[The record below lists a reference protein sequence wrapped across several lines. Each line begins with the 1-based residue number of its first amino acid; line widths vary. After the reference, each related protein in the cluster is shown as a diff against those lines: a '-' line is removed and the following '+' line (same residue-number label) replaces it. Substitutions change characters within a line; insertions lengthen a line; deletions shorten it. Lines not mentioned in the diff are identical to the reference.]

1 MTQPSTPRL
10 RAQAL
15 LRQGLDAS
23 QQPAG
28 DEILDVYQQSA
39 AEDPTWG
46 IPHFLMGSHYAARGD
61 IEKAE
66 LSLSNAVL
74 LSPDFPMA
82 RYQLGTLQFS
92 SGRAAA
98 ALVSWQPLLGLPGD
112 SPLPHFVRAYAALA
126 QDDFDSAV
134 RHYEE
139 GLEKNTDNAAL
150 TGDIRKILARI
161 ASLKAAAQEPTAAPT
176 VDGADM
182 KHVLLSNY
190 QR

>member
-1 MTQPSTPRL
+1 MTQPSNPRL

-15 LRQGLDAS
+15 L
-23 QQPAG
+23 QQAVAAGRGPAG
-28 DEILDVYQQSA
+28 EEVLDLYLQSA

-46 IPHFLMGSHYAARGD
+46 IPHFLMGSHYAAQGD
-61 IEKAE
+61 IERAE
-66 LSLSNAVL
+66 LALSNAVL

-98 ALVSWQPLLGLPGD
+98 ALVSWQPLLSLPGD

-134 RHYEE
+134 RQYEE
-139 GLEKNTDNAAL
+139 GLEKNTENPAL
-150 TGDIRKILARI
+150 TEDIRKILARI
-161 ASLKAAAQEPTAAPT
+161 ASLKASVQEPTPAPS
-176 VDGADM
+176 ADAPDM
-182 KHVLLSNY
+182 QHVLLSNY